1 MSSPSM
7 SRRYDFVQVDV
18 FTDQAFGGNQLAVFL
33 DGRGLSS
40 GEMQTLAREMNFS
53 ESTFVLP
60 SDLPEAARR
69 VRIFTPA
76 EELPMAGHPTVG
88 TAWVLAA
95 RGDLPLTGDTTGAT
109 LALEIGPVPMQI
121 ESEGGQPSFVWMS
134 HRQPEFGPVRSDAEA
149 VAEALGATAADLRN
163 DLPIQVV
170 STGLPYLFVP
180 FRSLEAIGRCRP
192 NQAALAGLYPGET
205 PLAVYLFTME
215 TTTPEA
221 LVHGRMFAP
230 HVFDIPEDPATGSAA
245 APLAAYL
252 AGYGL
257 APGGPEAR
265 FVCEQGIE
273 MGRPSRIHLEV
284 RRQGEEI
291 VGLRIGGQAVIVGA
305 GAIFWEASARP
316 GGSSMP
322 RLVV

>member
-7 SRRYDFVQVDV
+7 SKRYDFVQVDV
-18 FTDQAFGGNQLAVFL
+18 FTDKAFGGNQLAVFL
-33 DGRGLSS
+33 DGRGLTSS
-40 GEMQTLAREMNFS
+40 EMQALAREMNFS

-95 RGDLPLTGDTTGAT
+95 RGDLPLTGDTTEAT
-109 LALEIGPVPMQI
+109 LALEIGPVALQI
-121 ESEGGQPSFVWMS
+121 DSEGGQPSFVWMS
-134 HRQPEFGPVRSDAEA
+134 HRRPEFGPVRSDADA
-149 VAEALGATAADLRN
+149 VAQALGATAADLRH

-180 FRSLEAIGRCRP
+180 FRSLEGIGRCRP
-192 NQAALAGLYPGET
+192 NRTALAGLYSSDT

-215 TTTPEA
+215 TTTPDVF
-221 LVHGRMFAP
+221 VHGRMFAP
-230 HVFDIPEDPATGSAA
+230 HVVDIPEDPATGSAA
-245 APLAAYL
+245 APMAAYMSR
-252 AGYGL
+252 YGL

-265 FVCEQGIE
+265 FICEQGIE
-273 MGRPSRIHLEV
+273 VGRPSRIHMEV

-291 VGLRIGGQAVIVGA
+291 DGLRIGGQAVIVGE
-305 GAIFWEASARP
+305 GTIFWEASARL